1 MIQFKKINPDIFSGN
16 LLNWWNNN
24 KRRYPWRLTRDPYKI
39 LISEVLLH
47 RTRADQVVP
56 IYQEFIDRFPSITEL
71 SNATS
76 KEMCE
81 ILLPLGLY
89 WRTTLLSK
97 MVKSIVIENGGEIPS
112 NRTELERLPGIGP
125 YISSAIM
132 CFAYDSPEAI
142 LDTNVVRI
150 LGRVTGVKVTDGSRR
165 SKYFQHM
172 AGFFLDK
179 NKPRDFNYALLDL
192 GALVCLPKKP
202 LCNCCPLNYICE
214 FSKTMGL

>member
-1 MIQFKKINPDIFSGN
+1 MIQLKKINPDIFSGN

-47 RTRADQVVP
+47 RTRAEQVVP
-56 IYQEFIDRFPSITEL
+56 IYQEFIDRFPSIAEL

-112 NRTELERLPGIGP
+112 NRTELKRLPGIGP

-142 LDTNVVRI
+142 LDINVVRI
-150 LGRVTGVKVTDGSRR
+150 LGRVTGVKVTDGPRR
-165 SKYFQHM
+165 ANTSNIWQVS
-172 AGFFLDK
+172 FLIRT
-179 NKPRDFNYALLDL
+179 NREISIMRCSILELFY
-192 GALVCLPKKP
+192 VCL
-202 LCNCCPLNYICE
+202 
-214 FSKTMGL
+214 KTRYAIAAH